1 MKRNRLTLSIWIA
14 LLFII
19 AVICLG
25 VGCAIENGGE
35 PQEREKYTI
44 EYRVDSQCGRING
57 VVYQRIYKGE
67 DAHAVEAEA
76 KEGYKFVGWS
86 DGVKSAW
93 RQDKDIQG
101 DMTVYAEFEKEKYE
115 VRYTAGEGGRIEGE
129 SEQKVAYREDGEPVT
144 AVAEFG
150 YMFVKWSD
158 GNESAERQDTWIM
171 EPLEVAAEFARIE
184 KTYQYNYNYA
194 TGGDEEKEVK
204 IHIDHMDAAEFPVP
218 VKEHSIFGGWYADK
232 ERTIAVTDAK
242 GNRVIGQELFS
253 VQTDTLYAK
262 WTAEEEV
269 NYKLLLVFVTEID
282 AHGSTRDD
290 KSLIDIY
297 HKLSEEEM
305 KICELIPQKLKKKL
319 NEIFYGLV
327 NFEIDTYFTKEPV
340 RNWEFRGQQG
350 DLYINE
356 YLMEM
361 ETLRNQYRC
370 VLYTHNMNDYG
381 EKYHSLN
388 LQGRAGASYGQIYMD
403 SFLYGISNERLPIE
417 VMWDTSY
424 EKHEELW
431 DRFLETYLHEFCH
444 TIEMDQGQMGIPAYH
459 SVLETSHEVKKT
471 TMKLTEEYLLN
482 FAQYNEELVGIPYD
496 YWTGRNVQIEAS
508 YSSAYCQINGNMYQI
523 IYDGGDIYSKNEQY
537 TVLDDGVNITQEVPY
552 GGEADTITAVA
563 RPGYRFVKW
572 SDGVTTETRRDADL
586 TARLS
591 VNAIF
596 ESIE

>member
-1 MKRNRLTLSIWIA
+1 MSKRKAAVWMMCG

-115 VRYTAGEGGRIEGE
+115 VRYTAGEGGRIEGK
-129 SEQKVAYREDGEPVT
+129 SEQEVAYREDGEPVT
-144 AVAEFG
+144 AMAEFG

-269 NYKLLLVFVTEID
+269 NYKILLVFVTEID
-282 AHGSTRDD
+282 AHGPLDVYGHT
-290 KSLIDIY
+290 IDLEY
-297 HKLSEEEM
+297 TLTEEE
-305 KICELIPQKLKKKL
+305 QKLCKMIPRKLEEKL
-319 NEIFYGLV
+319 NEIFYGLI
-327 NFEIDTYFTKEPV
+327 NFEIDAYYTKEPV
-340 RNWEFRGQQG
+340 TNDMISGSTG
-350 DLYINE
+350 DPINSPISITAE
-356 YLMEM
+356 DIPEVRPLI
-361 ETLRNQYRC
+361 NKYRA
-370 VLYTHNMNDYG
+370 VLTTFNLNDYD
-381 EKYHSLN
+381 EKYHTTMLGGLGS
-388 LQGRAGASYGQIYMD
+388 RKFAKIYLD
-403 SFLYGISNERLPIE
+403 SFLDGIDIE
-417 VMWDTSY
+417 SMWDTRHERY
-424 EKHEELW
+424 EDQWNNL
-431 DRFLETYLHEFCH
+431 LETYLHEFCH
-444 TIEMDQGQMGIPAYH
+444 TIEKDFGYADYH
-459 SVLETSHEVKKT
+459 DAVFTDRDVYKSTLEV
-471 TMKLTEEYLLN
+471 TEEYLLGL
-482 FAQYNEELVGIPYD
+482 AEYEGELVGVPYD
-496 YWTGRNVQIEAS
+496 YWIGYVDEIIVRYYTIMPLNGGYVAWGELQMENVQDT
-508 YSSAYCQINGNMYQI
+508 SSQ
-523 IYDGGDIYSKNEQY
+523 
-537 TVLDDGVNITQEVPY
+537 VVQEVSY
-552 GGEADTITAVA
+552 GGTADAVTAVA
-563 RPGYRFVKW
+563 YPGYRFVKW
-572 SDGVTTETRRDADL
+572 SDGVTTATRQDENITSYFQAW
-586 TARLS
+586 
-591 VNAIF
+591 AIF
-596 ESIE
+596 EPIE

>member
-1 MKRNRLTLSIWIA
+1 MSKRKAAVWMMCG

-115 VRYTAGEGGRIEGE
+115 VRYTAGEGGRIEGKP
-129 SEQKVAYREDGEPVT
+129 EQEVAYREDGEPVT

-242 GNRVIGQELFS
+242 GNRVIGQELFR

-262 WTAEEEV
+262 WTAEKEV

-282 AHGSTRDD
+282 IH
-290 KSLIDIY
+290 KSCKPYDTGYIDIEY
-297 HKLSEEEM
+297 TLTEEE
-305 KICELIPQKLKKKL
+305 QKLCKMIPRKLEEKL
-319 NEIFYGLV
+319 NEIFYGLIH
-327 NFEIDTYFTKEPV
+327 FEIDTYFTKEPV
-340 RNWEFRGQQG
+340 TG
-350 DLYINE
+350 DMAFGGISGDPFNDPLSISAPDIPEVRPLINK
-356 YLMEM
+356 
-361 ETLRNQYRC
+361 YRA
-370 VLYTHNMNDYG
+370 VLTTFNLNDYD
-381 EKYHSLN
+381 EKYHTTMLGGLGS
-388 LQGRAGASYGQIYMD
+388 RKFAKIYLD
-403 SFLYGISNERLPIE
+403 SFLDGIDIE
-417 VMWDTSY
+417 SMWDTRHERY
-424 EKHEELW
+424 EDQWNNL
-431 DRFLETYLHEFCH
+431 LETYLHEFCH
-444 TIEMDQGQMGIPAYH
+444 TIEKDFGYADYH
-459 SVLETSHEVKKT
+459 DAVFTDRDVYKSTLEV
-471 TMKLTEEYLLN
+471 TEEYLLGL
-482 FAQYNEELVGIPYD
+482 AEYEGELVGVPYD
-496 YWTGRNVQIEAS
+496 YWIGYVDEIIVRYYTIMPLNGGYVAWGELQMENVQDT
-508 YSSAYCQINGNMYQI
+508 SSQ
-523 IYDGGDIYSKNEQY
+523 
-537 TVLDDGVNITQEVPY
+537 VVQEVSY
-552 GGEADTITAVA
+552 GGTADAVTAVA
-563 RPGYRFVKW
+563 YPGYRFVKW
-572 SDGVTTETRRDADL
+572 SDGVTTATRQDENITSYFQAW
-586 TARLS
+586 
-591 VNAIF
+591 AIF
-596 ESIE
+596 EPIE

>member
-1 MKRNRLTLSIWIA
+1 MSKRKAAVWMMCG

-115 VRYTAGEGGRIEGE
+115 VRYTAGEGGRIEGKP
-129 SEQKVAYREDGEPVT
+129 EQEVAYREDGEPVT

-218 VKEHSIFGGWYADK
+218 IKEHSIFGGWYADK

-269 NYKLLLVFVTEID
+269 NYKILLVFVTEID
-282 AHGSTRDD
+282 AHGPLDVYGHT
-290 KSLIDIY
+290 IDLEY
-297 HKLSEEEM
+297 TLTEEE
-305 KICELIPQKLKKKL
+305 QKLCKMIPRKLEEKL
-319 NEIFYGLV
+319 NEIFYGLI
-327 NFEIDTYFTKEPV
+327 NFEIDAYYTKEPV
-340 RNWEFRGQQG
+340 TNDMISGSTG
-350 DLYINE
+350 DPINSPISITAE
-356 YLMEM
+356 DIPEVRPLI
-361 ETLRNQYRC
+361 NKYRA
-370 VLYTHNMNDYG
+370 VLTTFNLNDYD
-381 EKYHSLN
+381 EKYHTTMLGGLGS
-388 LQGRAGASYGQIYMD
+388 RKFAKIYLD
-403 SFLYGISNERLPIE
+403 SFLDGIDIE
-417 VMWDTSY
+417 SMWDTRHERY
-424 EKHEELW
+424 EDQWNNL
-431 DRFLETYLHEFCH
+431 LETYLHEFCH
-444 TIEMDQGQMGIPAYH
+444 TIEKDFGYADYH
-459 SVLETSHEVKKT
+459 DAVFTDRDVYKSTLEV
-471 TMKLTEEYLLN
+471 TEEYLLGL
-482 FAQYNEELVGIPYD
+482 AEYEGELVGVPYD
-496 YWTGRNVQIEAS
+496 YWIGYVDEIIVRYYTIMPLNGGYVAWGELQMENVQDT
-508 YSSAYCQINGNMYQI
+508 SSQ
-523 IYDGGDIYSKNEQY
+523 
-537 TVLDDGVNITQEVPY
+537 VVQEVSY
-552 GGEADTITAVA
+552 GGTADAVTAVA
-563 RPGYRFVKW
+563 YPGYRFVKW
-572 SDGVTTETRRDADL
+572 SDGVTTATRQDENITSYFQAW
-586 TARLS
+586 
-591 VNAIF
+591 AIF
-596 ESIE
+596 EPIE